1 MSDSSSF
8 DPYGGNILTQGLGP
22 ILSRQQALTKLTYL
36 PPLPPHDIGKVPKH
50 IRMHLLMTLRD
61 LHIPSME
68 GGRLV
73 ETINLMVRP
82 GYRYRDPKSPQTW
95 GMIGAEPMSH
105 KTPRAPATA
114 AAIVGHSGSGKTE
127 AILRGLNLY
136 PQQVIIHDTFPQLV
150 GKHHQ
155 VVWQSI
161 DVPASGRASDLA
173 ANLMMAWDATMAK
186 YSPPGAPRR
195 FEAVLA
201 KDRRDGSKML
211 DEWRQVASSHFLGLL
226 HLDEVQNFFRL
237 QSLEKRKKRAN
248 ETGGLELS
256 IVEDQCLK
264 WALTLSNTWQ
274 MPMLF
279 SGTPDGIGAL
289 TKRLSNI
296 ERFVSSGYHQF
307 PLFEDA
313 KSPIFYE
320 GFFKPLAN
328 YQFVQKRME
337 VTPEFAALIIELTGG
352 VPRIIIA
359 LWIAAHRVAFERSAD
374 DLRID
379 DFNRAAATYLAPIA
393 PAIAAL
399 RSKDPQRM
407 ARYEDL
413 IARDD
418 GFFSTFWSSVGS
430 L

>member
-1 MSDSSSF
+1 MFDANTF
-8 DPYGGNILTQGLGP
+8 DPYAGNILTQGLGP
-22 ILSRQQALTKLTYL
+22 ILSRQQALSMLTYL
-36 PPLPPHDIGKVPKH
+36 PPLPPPDIGSVPKH

-61 LHIPSME
+61 LHIPSIE

-73 ETINLMVRP
+73 ETIDLMIRP
-82 GYRYRDPKSPQTW
+82 SYRYRDPKSAHTW
-95 GMIGAEPMSH
+95 GMICGEPMLH
-105 KTPRAPATA
+105 KTPKAPAMA
-114 AAIVGHSGSGKTE
+114 AAVVGHSGSGKTE
-127 AILRGLNLY
+127 AILRGLSLY
-136 PQQVIIHDTFPQLV
+136 PQQVITHDTFPHLV
-150 GKHHQ
+150 DKHHQ
-155 VVWQSI
+155 VIWQSI
-161 DVPASGRASDLA
+161 NVPASGRSADLA
-173 ANLMMAWDATMAK
+173 ANLMMDWDAMMAK
-186 YSPPGAPRR
+186 YSPGTPGG
-195 FEAVLA
+195 FEATLA
-201 KDRRDGSKML
+201 RERRDGSKML
-211 DEWRQVASSHFLGLL
+211 DEWQQVASSHFLGLL

-237 QSLEKRKKRAN
+237 QSLEKRKKRGN

-264 WALTLSNTWQ
+264 WILTFTNSGGNPL
-274 MPMLF
+274 LL

-296 ERFVSSGYHQF
+296 ERFTSSGYHQF
-307 PLFEDA
+307 PLFENAD
-313 KSPIFYE
+313 SPLFYK
-320 GFFKPLAN
+320 GFFEPLSQ
-328 YQFVQKRME
+328 YQFVSKRLE
-337 VTPEFAALIIELTGG
+337 VTPRLAALIIELTGG
-352 VPRIIIA
+352 VLRIIIA
-359 LWIAAHRVAFERSAD
+359 LWIAAHRVAFERKDD

-418 GFFSTFWSSVGS
+418 GFFSTFWSTVGS

>member
-1 MSDSSSF
+1 MSDPNSF
-8 DPYGGNILTQGLGP
+8 DPYAGNILTQGLGP
-22 ILSRQQALTKLTYL
+22 ILSRQQSLAKLTYL
-36 PPLPPHDIGKVPKH
+36 PPLPPRDIGNMPKH

-61 LHIPSME
+61 FHIPSME

-73 ETINLMVRP
+73 ETIDLMVRP
-82 GYRYRDPKSPQTW
+82 SYRYRDPKSAQTW
-95 GMIGAEPMSH
+95 GMIGGEPLLH

-136 PQQVIIHDTFPQLV
+136 PQQVITHNTFPHFV
-150 GKHHQ
+150 GKHQQ

-173 ANLMMAWDATMAK
+173 ANLMTTWDATMAK
-186 YSPPGAPRR
+186 YSPPDAPRR
-195 FEAVLA
+195 FEAALA

-264 WALTLSNTWQ
+264 WILTLTNTCQ
-274 MPMLF
+274 MPVLL

-289 TKRLSNI
+289 SKRLSNT
-296 ERFVSSGYHQF
+296 ERIISSGYHQF

-313 KSPIFYE
+313 KSPVFFE
-320 GFFKPLAN
+320 GFFKQLAN
-328 YQFVQKRME
+328 YQFVQKRLE
-337 VTPEFAALIIELTGG
+337 VTPEFATLIIELTGG

-359 LWIAAHRVAFERSAD
+359 LWIAAHRIAFERKED

-418 GFFSTFWSSVGS
+418 GFFSTFWSTVGS